1 MNGFKSFCL
10 PLLLL
15 ILAFSLSP
23 AQEAS
28 SSCAM
33 PAFSNVVNEPNLFN
47 EQQEGWLGE
56 IIAPQVEKQFNVIA
70 DPQNDYLQKLGARL
84 LAQLPPTQVHY
95 HFTIIDLPG
104 NDSFGLPGGHIY
116 LSRRII
122 ALAQSEDEL
131 AGLLGH
137 EIGHI
142 ITHQIAID
150 MSRVFRA
157 VLGITQVGDR
167 KD

>member
-1 MNGFKSFCL
+1 MSGFRHSWL

-15 ILAFSLSP
+15 VLIQSG
-23 AQEAS
+23 S
-28 SSCAM
+28 SQQANDPCAV
-33 PAFSNVVNEPNLFN
+33 PSFSNVVNEPNIFN
-47 EQQEGWLGE
+47 EQQEEWLGA
-56 IIAPQVEKQFNVIA
+56 IVSPQVEKQFNVIA

-84 LAQLPPTQVHY
+84 LAQLPATQMHY